1 MKNLML
7 DFLRRLPTSY
17 SGIRAVILFGSFLGN
32 KTYRDVDVILVFD
45 NPDEIRATRSIARA
59 FKNRF
64 SLDLHI
70 QLFFA
75 YDAKNLE
82 SFLDKAGSWELL
94 YGQRFTSEHPH
105 VFSRPHG

>member
-1 MKNLML
+1 MNNLIL
-7 DFLRRLPTSY
+7 DFLHRLPTSY

-45 NPDEIRATRSIARA
+45 NPDQILVTRSIARA
-59 FKNRF
+59 FKDRF

-75 YDAKNLE
+75 EDAKNLE
-82 SFLDKAGSWELL
+82 GFLDKAGNWELL
-94 YGQRFTSEHPH
+94 YG
-105 VFSRPHG
+105 